1 MDISIVVPL
10 LNEEESIQELYDW
23 IARVMRSNHFS
34 YEIIFVDDGSDDG
47 SWDIIS
53 DLSRKHS
60 EVKALKFQLNYGK
73 SQALNAAFK
82 EVCGDVVITMDADL
96 QDNPE
101 EIPDLFRMIQE
112 EGYDLV
118 SGWKKKRYDSKI
130 RKNLPSK
137 LFNAAARKTSGLKLH
152 DFNCGLKAYKMEVV
166 KNVDVYGEMHR
177 YIPVLA
183 KNAGFNKIGEKVVQ
197 HQARKYGS
205 TKFGIDRFINGY
217 LDLITINF
225 LARFGKRPM
234 HLFGLLGTLMF
245 LLGFGASLYIGVMKL
260 LKLYWKEPTILVTDN
275 PWFYIALS
283 CMIIGSQFF
292 LAGFLGELILRSK
305 EKPNRY
311 KIQETLNLS
320 LGEGSESRK

>member
-1 MDISIVVPL
+1 MDLSIVVPL

-23 IARVMRSNHFS
+23 IAAVMRSNRFS

-47 SWDIIS
+47 SWGLIE
-53 DLSRKHS
+53 DLAQKHP
-60 EVKALKFQLNYGK
+60 EVKGMRFHLNYGK

-82 EVCGDVVITMDADL
+82 EVNGDVVITMDADL

-101 EIPDLFRMIQE
+101 EIPELYRMVKE

-152 DFNCGLKAYKMEVV
+152 DFNCGLKAYKAEVIR
-166 KNVDVYGEMHR
+166 NVDVYGEMHR

-183 KNAGFNKIGEKVVQ
+183 KNAGYSRIGEKVVQ

-205 TKFGIDRFINGY
+205 TKFGMDRFIHGF

-225 LARFGKRPM
+225 LSRFGKRPM

-245 LLGFGASLYIGVMKL
+245 LLGLGSALYIGVTKL
-260 LKLYWKEPTILVTDN
+260 VKLYNGEPAILVTDN

-283 CMIIGSQFF
+283 CMIIGSQLF
-292 LAGFLGELILRSK
+292 LAGFVGELILRSK
-305 EKPNRY
+305 EKPSRY
-311 KIQETLNLS
+311 KISERLNL
-320 LGEGSESRK
+320 